1 MSVNNDI
8 LISGDISMKTLT
20 TTTLCILA
28 TFVTSS
34 VALAAAGSSSVK
46 VGKEEQAFRNAL
58 QGTVAYTAEKDFRS
72 MPATAAGNSL
82 AKIGK
87 EEQAFRNALRG
98 TVAYTAEKDF
108 RSMPATAAGSSSV
121 KVGKEE
127 QTFRKALQ
135 GP

>member
-1 MSVNNDI
+1 
-8 LISGDISMKTLT
+8 MKTLT

-34 VALAAAGSSSVK
+34 VALAAAGNSS
-46 VGKEEQAFRNAL
+46 
-58 QGTVAYTAEKDFRS
+58 
-72 MPATAAGNSL
+72 